1 MQAIVWRGVVVCK
14 TLMLAVLTMTHTT
27 HLLHHACALVCSR
40 GEYDLGAQHAHDLS
54 TFNRKGFRHHNNAI
68 VTLLMNAR
76 RHTTPHHTTPQR
88 DGRRCARQHNNGIEM
103 LRAALE
109 TLLVCT
115 QSPSLLAGSGETH
128 STTVEH
134 HSSSSSYPSLSLS
147 LARAHTHTLLPPSL
161 AFTLSL
167 SRARSRS
174 LALDALGGGRHRYAP
189 LQRRPLQSQSQCCQ
203 RWPLTNERGRTGG
216 W

>member
-1 MQAIVWRGVVVCK
+1 MRYLRQAIVWRGVVVCK

-76 RHTTPHHTTPQR
+76 RHTTPHR

-134 HSSSSSYPSLSLS
+134 HSSSSSYLSLSLS

-167 SRARSRS
+167 SLARALARLLSMHSVGVVTDTHLCSADHCSRNPS
-174 LALDALGGGRHRYAP
+174 VARGG
-189 LQRRPLQSQSQCCQ
+189 L
-203 RWPLTNERGRTGG
+203 
-216 W
+216 

>member
-1 MQAIVWRGVVVCK
+1 
-14 TLMLAVLTMTHTT
+14 MTHTT

-76 RHTTPHHTTPQR
+76 RHTTPHHTTPHR
-88 DGRRCARQHNNGIEM
+88 DGRRCARQHNKGIEM

-115 QSPSLLAGSGETH
+115 QSPSLLVGSGETH

-134 HSSSSSYPSLSLS
+134 HSSSSSSSYLSLSLS
-147 LARAHTHTLLPPSL
+147 LSLSHTHTHTHTPPALSC
-161 AFTLSL
+161 FHSLSL
-167 SRARSRS
+167 VR
-174 LALDALGGGRHRYAP
+174 ALDALGGGRHRYAP